1 MKEFVARN
9 RNASLL
15 AALLFVQFV
24 LLGYQV
30 KTGEDVR
37 FFRIWASALIT
48 PIERI
53 LSNGVGIFDSFWSE
67 YVWLQETREANKELK
82 AKYER
87 LKLETQ
93 QLQRALARFSREEET
108 LAYQKEIPSETL
120 LASVIGMGVN
130 PNAREVI
137 VDKGRRAGVK
147 PGMAV
152 VTADGAVGKVQV
164 AHGTSS
170 LVLLISDR
178 DSGIGVLLNNSRARG
193 IIKGT
198 GEPECRLEYIDAEVE
213 VAVGETVYTS
223 GEDRVFPKGLPVG
236 EVTRVGAVSEY
247 QEIHMRPFAALNRLE
262 EVLVVTAG
270 VHQNLPRFET
280 PQPPEAMMPMPMAAS
295 DALSSSEP
303 LEGIGLAEETPQK
316 GAPAETGPDRL
327 IPSQTEADALL
338 ERYRALGAAQQHR
351 YGEGDLE
358 TPPPDFNLFRTA
370 ASTPAPSPTASEPAA
385 TAAAPSP
392 RATEALAAS
401 RPEGT
406 SDNGAGNAN
415 GADRNP

>member
-93 QLQRALARFSREEET
+93 QLQRALARFSREEEI
-108 LAYQKEIPSETL
+108 LAYQKEITSETL

-198 GEPECRLEYIDAEVE
+198 GGPECRLEYIDTEVE

-270 VHQNLPRFET
+270 AHQNLPRFET
-280 PQPPEAMMPMPMAAS
+280 PQLPEAMMPMPMAAS

-303 LEGIGLAEETPQK
+303 LEGIGLAEETPQT

-327 IPSQTEADALL
+327 IPSRTEADALL

-401 RPEGT
+401 RPERT

>member
-198 GEPECRLEYIDAEVE
+198 GGPECRLEYIDAEVE

-327 IPSQTEADALL
+327 IPSRTEADALL